1 MIINNSLYYIF
12 CILFFSALAIF
23 PQNPITKM
31 GYKNGSSTDCNNTNG
46 EDMIQ
51 CLEKRAY
58 SIEDIFPFNRR
69 YLEMKHLYVSD
80 RLGLAVS
87 VKIETG
93 VISKSAQLTLNI
105 KMNPNTNYYA
115 LITDSKLQS
124 TSNNL
129 DLVPRTAIILEKN
142 AGTANIVLKEII
154 INIFKFCVK

>member
-1 MIINNSLYYIF
+1 
-12 CILFFSALAIF
+12 
-23 PQNPITKM
+23 M
-31 GYKNGSSTDCNNTNG
+31 GYKNGSPTDCNDTNG

-51 CLEKRAY
+51 CLEKVAY
-58 SIEDIFPFNRR
+58 SIDDIFPFNRR
-69 YLEMKHLYVSD
+69 FLKVKHLYVND

-87 VKIETG
+87 VKIKMG
-93 VISKSAQLTLNI
+93 VISKSSQLTLNI
-105 KMNPNTNYYA
+105 KMNPNNNYYV

-154 INIFKFCVK
+154 IKDFNFCVK

>member
-1 MIINNSLYYIF
+1 
-12 CILFFSALAIF
+12 
-23 PQNPITKM
+23 M
-31 GYKNGSSTDCNNTNG
+31 GYKYGSTTDCNNTNG

-154 INIFKFCVK
+154 INILIFV

>member
-1 MIINNSLYYIF
+1 
-12 CILFFSALAIF
+12 
-23 PQNPITKM
+23 M

-46 EDMIQ
+46 EDMVQ
-51 CLEKRAY
+51 CLEKVAY
-58 SIEDIFPFNRR
+58 SIDDIFPFNRR
-69 YLEMKHLYVSD
+69 FLKVKHLYVSD

-87 VKIETG
+87 VKIEMG
-93 VISKSAQLTLNI
+93 VISKSSQLTLNI
-105 KMNPNTNYYA
+105 KMNPNNNYYV

-154 INIFKFCVK
+154 IKDFNFCVK